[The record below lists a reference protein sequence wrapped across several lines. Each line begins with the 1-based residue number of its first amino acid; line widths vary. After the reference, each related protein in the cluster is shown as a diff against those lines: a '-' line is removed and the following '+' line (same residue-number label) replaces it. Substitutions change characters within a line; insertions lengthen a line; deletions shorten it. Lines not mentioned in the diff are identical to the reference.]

1 VAADKLSKPTPAW
14 TPWTREELQLLGVL
28 PDPEVAHRT
37 GRTWIAVRTKRALLG
52 IPPAGKTPRRRW
64 SAKEHALVGR
74 LPPAEV
80 ARRTGRTMLA
90 VWLRR
95 FSLWVGQRGRVP
107 AAPQP
112 LPPAWL
118 FRDLGPAVRVL
129 AWLAVE
135 ERDTFVSCEVLS
147 PVAGVERKHLWGL
160 LLSLTRA
167 GLLHS
172 WGGPAGGYHLARPVD
187 DVSLLEIAV
196 LVDGPI
202 GGTVPKQV
210 SGADPAI
217 DRRLQAVCD
226 ATAGILRRNLGRVS
240 VSDLVR
246 RRSGAVADT
255 QPDGTGGRRL

>member
-37 GRTWIAVRTKRALLG
+37 GRTWIAVRSKRALLG

-64 SAKEHALVGR
+64 SAKEDALVRR

-80 ARRTGRTMLA
+80 ARRTGRTMQA

-95 FSLWVGQRGRVP
+95 FSLRVGRRRRFP

-118 FRDLGPAVRVL
+118 FRALGPAVRVL
-129 AWLAVE
+129 AWLAAE
-135 ERDTFVSCEVLS
+135 ECDTFVPCEFLS
-147 PVAGVERKHLWGL
+147 PIAGVERKHLWGL

-172 WGGPAGGYHLARPVD
+172 LGGPAGGYRLARPVHELT
-187 DVSLLEIAV
+187 LLEIAE
-196 LVDGPI
+196 LVDGPV
-202 GGTVPKQV
+202 GGDVPKLV
-210 SGADPAI
+210 AGADPRT
-217 DRRLQAVCD
+217 DRWLQAVCD
-226 ATAGILRRNLGRVS
+226 AAAEVVRRKLGRVS
-240 VSDLVR
+240 VADLAR
-246 RRSGAVADT
+246 KGE
-255 QPDGTGGRRL
+255 